1 MKNKFVILLI
11 VLLSF
16 VSCNKNDSGET
27 SGTAT
32 INNERFLSQTYYVYG
47 FLFSRGELVA
57 TTANPSPDITIDT
70 DGTSVFFAANNYKS
84 SFYKA
89 GEYSDETAAK
99 SAFDDLKTVNV
110 TDWEEWANPLKENQI
125 WIYRTG
131 TECYAKIRIV
141 TLLKEIRNERN
152 YTECTF
158 EWVYQPDGT
167 TTFPAK

>member
-32 INNERFLSQTYYVYG
+32 INNERFISQTYYVYG

-70 DGTSVFFAANNYKS
+70 DGTSVFLRPIIINHLFIRLENIVMKRQP
-84 SFYKA
+84 KVHLMI
-89 GEYSDETAAK
+89 
-99 SAFDDLKTVNV
+99 LK
-110 TDWEEWANPLKENQI
+110 Q
-125 WIYRTG
+125 
-131 TECYAKIRIV
+131 
-141 TLLKEIRNERN
+141 
-152 YTECTF
+152 
-158 EWVYQPDGT
+158 
-167 TTFPAK
+167 